1 MRPGKDGTAK
11 ALGKSKMCCNQ
22 LIDSYSDMKARKQ
35 ISAKAAI
42 RIDVRKLGSKTR
54 IIDGEVHHSLS
65 YEIAG
70 APFEMG
76 TAELAAFEKRVADL
90 ASLLHYIYYR
100 NEDDGRA
107 DEVVKEAVL
116 LSRDNGQAGDV

>member
-1 MRPGKDGTAK
+1 MRQVNAGMAK
-11 ALGKSKMCCNQ
+11 ALGKNKMCCNQ

-35 ISAKAAI
+35 ISNKAAV

-70 APFEMG
+70 APFEMSR
-76 TAELAAFEKRVADL
+76 AEVAAFEKRLCDVAN
-90 ASLLHYIYYR
+90 LLHYIYHR

-116 LSRDNGQAGDV
+116 LSRENGQAGDV